1 MSKIDIDGEYEP
13 GQDNIQVSGFDFHN
27 PVFPFS
33 AVVAVLV
40 SALVLL
46 MPGHAS
52 EILLALRN
60 QLMSGFDWFFQLL
73 SALSHCLS
81 WVCASR
87 PWGVGWAGRRPNRNS
102 AMSHGFACCSPPVSA
117 LA

>member
-60 QLMSGFDWFFQLL
+60 QLMSGFDWFFSASVSLITLFL
-73 SALSHCLS
+73 SLIHI
-81 WVCASR
+81 
-87 PWGVGWAGRRPNRNS
+87 
-102 AMSHGFACCSPPVSA
+102 
-117 LA
+117 